1 MEAKRKIMGILL
13 AVFMVFCMA
22 PMAAFAADNVPDSV
36 WTDYAT
42 AEFAGGTG
50 TEADPYQIALQS
62 N

>member
-36 WTDYAT
+36 
-42 AEFAGGTG
+42 GRIMPQQNLQ
-50 TEADPYQIALQS
+50 EARGLKRILIRLPLQS